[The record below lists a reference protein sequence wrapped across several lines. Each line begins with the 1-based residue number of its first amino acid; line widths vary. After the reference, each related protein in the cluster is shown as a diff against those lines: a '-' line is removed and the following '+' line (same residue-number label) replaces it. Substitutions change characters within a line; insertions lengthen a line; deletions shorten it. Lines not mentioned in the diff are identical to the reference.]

1 MTTTTHPSTAGF
13 AEWLGQRR
21 LASALRIPHFVR
33 WVERFL
39 RFRATHRAETWQDT
53 LRAFLEDLYDVS
65 EDWQLRQAA
74 DAVTLFCSQFRVGI
88 DTGTAAPGDGNGRP
102 LTATNTKTVATST
115 PFSAESGLGIL
126 PSATLPAPAVPG
138 ADPSRD
144 PEVLLAETRSLLELR
159 HYALRTQR
167 SYLGWAERFLHYLGK
182 QAPGSITAEDAR
194 AYLSSLA
201 THQRVA
207 ASTQNQAF
215 NALLFFFR
223 NVLGVELADMA
234 ATVRARQGRRLPVV
248 LSLEETRAVLAQLAG
263 VPRLMLE
270 LVYGAGMRLNEVVTL
285 RVKDIDF
292 DAGTIT
298 LRAAKG
304 DKDRTTFLPDKVG
317 RALRQHLE
325 AVKVQHDQ
333 DLAAGAGEAPL
344 PGALA
349 RKYPTAG
356 REWPWQFVFPS
367 RRLESDDGTIRRW
380 HVAAATVQK
389 AMKAAVRRAN
399 VAKPATVHSLR
410 HSFATHLLMQ
420 GADIRRVQDLLG
432 HRSVETTMVYTHVL
446 QTMAP
451 NLRSPLDEL

>member
-1 MTTTTHPSTAGF
+1 M
-13 AEWLGQRR
+13 RR
-21 LASALRIPHFVR
+21 
-33 WVERFL
+33 
-39 RFRATHRAETWQDT
+39 
-53 LRAFLEDLYDVS
+53 
-65 EDWQLRQAA
+65 
-74 DAVTLFCSQFRVGI
+74 
-88 DTGTAAPGDGNGRP
+88 
-102 LTATNTKTVATST
+102 
-115 PFSAESGLGIL
+115 
-126 PSATLPAPAVPG
+126 
-138 ADPSRD
+138 
-144 PEVLLAETRSLLELR
+144 LLELR
-159 HYALRTQR
+159 HYAPRTQQ
-167 SYLGWAERFLHYLGK
+167 SYLGWAERFLHYLDK
-182 QAPGSITAEDAR
+182 QTTGPITAEDTR
-194 AYLSSLA
+194 AFLSSLA
-201 THQRVA
+201 TRQHVA

-223 NVLGVELADMA
+223 NVLGLELTDMA

-248 LSLEETRAVLAQLAG
+248 LSLDETRAVLAQLAG

-304 DKDRTTFLPDKVG
+304 DKDRTTFLPEKVG
-317 RALRQHLE
+317 RTLRQHLE
-325 AVKVQHDQ
+325 AVKVKHDQ

-367 RRLESDDGTIRRW
+367 HRLETGDGIIRRW

-389 AMKAAVRRAN
+389 AMRAAVRRADID
-399 VAKPATVHSLR
+399 KPATVHSLR

-446 QTMAP
+446 QIMAP